1 MPKTFFPSEK
11 YRRILSWKMV
21 MPLSGPTQCGV
32 SMIEL
37 LVVMAIIAIMLGW
50 GGAHMVTHLS
60 EYRLKAAVRDLIS
73 TMQKARMT
81 AVRNNAETAVFFDPA
96 IGTYSLCTGSG
107 DGDWG
112 TMSDN
117 ICPQERSFASYN
129 SGIGY
134 GHGNATRPVPDG
146 ATFPVD
152 DVSYSAN
159 RVAFKSMGN
168 ANKIGYVYIENDK
181 GQSYAIGTIMIG
193 TILSV
198 KWDGNSWK
206 YN

>member
-1 MPKTFFPSEK
+1 
-11 YRRILSWKMV
+11 
-21 MPLSGPTQCGV
+21 MPLSGPTQRGV

-96 IGTYSLCTGSG
+96 NGTYSLCTGSG
-107 DGDWG
+107 DGNWG
-112 TMSDN
+112 TRGDN
-117 ICPQERSFASYN
+117 ICLQERRLVSYD

-134 GHGNATRPVPDG
+134 GHGSATKAIGDSFG
-146 ATFPVD
+146 AD
-152 DVSYSAN
+152 EISYTWN
-159 RVAFKSMGN
+159 RVAFTPMGT
-168 ANKIGYVYIENDK
+168 AGHAGYAYIENDK
-181 GQSYAIGTIMIG
+181 GQTAAVGTITIG
-193 TILSV
+193 TILSQ
-198 KWDGNSWK
+198 KWDGDSWEH
-206 YN
+206 N